1 MKTVDVVIV
10 GGGMVG
16 ATLAC
21 ALAERHFQVAVVEAR
36 PPQPF
41 DPEADWDLRVSAI
54 SRASQR
60 IFEHL
65 GLWPAMQAM
74 RVSPYDRMVVWE
86 EGGGEIRFDAAEMAE
101 PDLGHI
107 IENRVIQLAAWQ
119 RLERMDGVLRC
130 CPARL
135 ETLEIGPEWARV
147 GLDDGEVLQARL
159 VVGADGARSRVR
171 DLAGIGHSEHDYGQ
185 KGIVCLVDL
194 ERDHQYTAWQRFLP
208 SGPLA
213 LLPLSDVRQCSI
225 VWSADRPLADE
236 LMALDDAA
244 FSARLQ
250 AAFGDRLGRLQVCG
264 RRAAFPLAGRQAAHY
279 ARPRLALVGDAAH
292 TIHPLAGQGVN
303 LGLLDAADLAGRLQP
318 GRDPGAWPALRAYE
332 RARRSEDV
340 LMMRAMEGFRYLFGN
355 DLTPLRLLRG
365 AGLALADRLPALK
378 QAFMRQALGLRRDL
392 PELARVQCR

>member
-1 MKTVDVVIV
+1 MNTVDIVIV

-21 ALAERHFQVAVVEAR
+21 ALAERHWQVAVVEAR

-101 PDLGHI
+101 PDLGHV
-107 IENRVIQLAAWQ
+107 IENRVIQLA
-119 RLERMDGVLRC
+119 
-130 CPARL
+130 
-135 ETLEIGPEWARV
+135 
-147 GLDDGEVLQARL
+147 
-159 VVGADGARSRVR
+159 
-171 DLAGIGHSEHDYGQ
+171 
-185 KGIVCLVDL
+185 
-194 ERDHQYTAWQRFLP
+194 AWQRFLP

-213 LLPLSDVRQCSI
+213 LLPLSDARQCSI

-250 AAFGDRLGRLQVCG
+250 AAFGDRLGRLQVRG
-264 RRAAFPLAGRQAAHY
+264 RRAAFPLLGRQAAHY

-365 AGLALADRLPALK
+365 TGLALADRLPPLK